1 MNEDFLIAAECISLP
16 IFLCNLIGNSFVVI
30 VVRRNKKM
38 QCPNTFLLSCL
49 AVGDFIF
56 GIIAETNILL
66 FATGSNFRLQVP
78 YMFYTLVSILILTL
92 LAIERYLAILK
103 PFFYKANVTISLVKK
118 LILAVLAFSSIVT
131 TPGYFV
137 FGGERSDFCA
147 SSKSDEALV
156 VGYAGT
162 LLVLS
167 ITIPGSVMTLCY
179 ARVILHVWFNTEEN
193 KATNKALLKSRWKLT
208 KLFMAATLIF
218 IVSWSMSFG
227 RLSSSSFRCSESFK
241 VYEVISILL
250 ALLGS
255 MANPIL
261 YSFRCPRFRQAV
273 KELFTQKCCKK
284 RCLF

>member
-1 MNEDFLIAAECISLP
+1 
-16 IFLCNLIGNSFVVI
+16 
-30 VVRRNKKM
+30 M

-49 AVGDFIF
+49 AVGDLLF
-56 GIIAETNILL
+56 GIIAEANILL

-78 YMFYTLVSILILTL
+78 YMFYTLVSILILAL

-103 PFFYKANVTISLVKK
+103 PFIYKANVTNSLVRKI
-118 LILAVLAFSSIVT
+118 ILAVLAFSAIVT
-131 TPGYFV
+131 APGYFV
-137 FGGERSDFCA
+137 FGGNTSDFCL

-156 VGYAGT
+156 VGYAAT
-162 LLVLS
+162 ILVLS
-167 ITIPGSVMTLCY
+167 ITLPGSVMILCY
-179 ARVILHVWFNTEEN
+179 ARVIVHVWFNTEEN

-218 IVSWSMSFG
+218 IVSWSLSFG
-227 RLSSSSFRCSESFK
+227 RLSSSSFRCSESFE

-255 MANPIL
+255 MANPIM

-273 KELFTQKCCKK
+273 KELFAHKCFKR

>member
-1 MNEDFLIAAECISLP
+1 
-16 IFLCNLIGNSFVVI
+16 
-30 VVRRNKKM
+30 M

-66 FATGSNFRLQVP
+66 FVTGSNFRLQVP

-103 PFFYKANVTISLVKK
+103 PFFYKANVTISLVRKI
-118 LILAVLAFSSIVT
+118 ILAVLAFSSIVT

-156 VGYAGT
+156 VGYAAM

-241 VYEVISILL
+241 VYEVILILL